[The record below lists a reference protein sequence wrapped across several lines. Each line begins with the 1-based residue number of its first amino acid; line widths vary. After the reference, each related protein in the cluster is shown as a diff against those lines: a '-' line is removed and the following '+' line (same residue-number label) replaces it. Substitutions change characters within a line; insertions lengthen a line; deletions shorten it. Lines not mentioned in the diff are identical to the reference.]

1 MSLRNSPK
9 AWGSVSKTLHWAM
22 AAIII
27 FASIYV
33 LIINDSMPGFKS
45 TPILFITGMHLHK
58 TLGLLALALIVLR
71 ALWVFTQKR
80 PALPETMSRHEK
92 IASKLA
98 HYALYAL
105 MIAVPVFGWLSSS
118 AFGSPTNVFGWFT
131 VGNIWPRDRE
141 ILPFFYYSHKYLAWA
156 LIVLVAVHIVA
167 ALWHHILRKDNVLRS
182 MLPKALGGRDA
193 VASSIGG

>member
-1 MSLRNSPK
+1 MSLRNSAR

-22 AAIII
+22 AGIIL
-27 FASIYV
+27 FASLYV

-58 TLGLLALALIVLR
+58 TLGLLALVLIVLR
-71 ALWVFTQKR
+71 AVWVFTQKR
-80 PALPETMSRHEK
+80 PALPETMSRHER
-92 IASKLA
+92 IASKIA

-131 VGNIWPRDRE
+131 VGGIWPKDRAA
-141 ILPFFYYSHKYLAWA
+141 LPFFYYSHKYLAWT
-156 LIVLVAVHIVA
+156 LLVLVAVHILA
-167 ALWHHILRKDNVLRS
+167 ALWHHIVRKDGVLRS
-182 MLPKALGGRDA
+182 MLPRMVGGGS
-193 VASSIGG
+193 ASAHAD

>member
-1 MSLRNSPK
+1 MSLKNSVK
-9 AWGSVSKTLHWAM
+9 AWGSVSKALHWVM
-22 AAIII
+22 AAIIL

-58 TLGLLALALIVLR
+58 TLGLLALALIFLR

-80 PALPETMSRHEK
+80 PALPETMSRNEK
-92 IASKLA
+92 IASKIA

-105 MIAVPVFGWLSSS
+105 MIAVPIFGWLSSS

-131 VGNIWPRDRE
+131 VGGIWPKDRE
-141 ILPFFYYSHKYLAWA
+141 RLPFFYYSHKYLAWT
-156 LIVLVAVHIVA
+156 LLVLVAVHIVA
-167 ALWHHILRKDNVLRS
+167 ALWHHIVRKDGVLRS
-182 MLPKALGGRDA
+182 MLPRSLGGRAPTPSAAD
-193 VASSIGG
+193 

>member
-1 MSLRNSPK
+1 VSLRNSAH
-9 AWGSVSKTLHWAM
+9 AWGSVSKALHWAM
-22 AAIII
+22 AAIIL

-58 TLGLLALALIVLR
+58 TLGLLALVLIVLR
-71 ALWVFTQKR
+71 AVWVFTQKR
-80 PALPETMSRHEK
+80 PELPATMSRQER

-105 MIAVPVFGWLSSS
+105 MVAVPIFGWLSSS

-131 VGNIWPRDRE
+131 VGGIWPRDRDM
-141 ILPFFYYSHKYLAWA
+141 LPFFYYSHKYLAWTLLA
-156 LIVLVAVHIVA
+156 LVAVHVLA
-167 ALWHHILRKDNVLRS
+167 ALWHHIIRKDGVLRA
-182 MLPKALGGRDA
+182 MLPKAFGRRERVVPTA
-193 VASSIGG
+193 Q